1 MAEKKS
7 TLKRRAKP
15 RPEKAEIGEH
25 IDEQRRRLLRADAV
39 IICIQ
44 RGIDSMQAPPD
55 EIRVGDALQVASDII
70 NRVVEELKA
79 VSGTPAH
86 TLIEGVRPGDP
97 EGAA

>member
-7 TLKRRAKP
+7 TP
-15 RPEKAEIGEH
+15 IEDIEQ
-25 IDEQRRRLLRADAV
+25 QRRKLLGADAV

-70 NRVVEELKA
+70 NDSVAALEVIAGKL
-79 VSGTPAH
+79 SG
-86 TLIEGVRPGDP
+86 